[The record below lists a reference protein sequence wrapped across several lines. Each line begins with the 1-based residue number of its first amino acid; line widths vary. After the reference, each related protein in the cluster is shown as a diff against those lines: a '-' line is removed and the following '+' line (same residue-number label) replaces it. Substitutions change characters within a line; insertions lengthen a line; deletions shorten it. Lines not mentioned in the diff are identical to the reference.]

1 MLFSYSSA
9 CLREWMSASLSIWF
23 SSVSSLTAKACLW
36 LVISKWVCEKF
47 ASSDWLRY
55 STMELSRF
63 LCISFPSLYNV
74 SATLLARLLSC
85 CICWRRDSVFPSSP
99 WRWCTSS
106 LYSSWISRPR
116 SWIRLAPCSASAPR
130 RSSSSIQIVAP
141 SSSLEANI
149 NSAWYSVT
157 SFVEYINRLLRM
169 LISLNTCWLC
179 PRRYSVNLV
188 SMSLM
193 TWSLEA
199 AYISD
204 CTTFSLKVWHCSLSS
219 SMIAIGSLLPRASV
233 DLLLALISL
242 DSLPGLSSTALGVLC
257 SVGVLLGDRWL
268 RRAFPLR
275 ATSRADLGVLV
286 VDALRCLEVI
296 FCHPDFVVL
305 VDLSPLS
312 AVPGEDCEIPSA
324 GAAALPSK
332 VNCVSPLSPCIFA
345 MMVLIGFHD
354 RSHPT
359 LVNSTQV
366 LRFRWKLRAL
376 TADNLWTE

>member
-1 MLFSYSSA
+1 
-9 CLREWMSASLSIWF
+9 
-23 SSVSSLTAKACLW
+23 
-36 LVISKWVCEKF
+36 
-47 ASSDWLRY
+47 
-55 STMELSRF
+55 
-63 LCISFPSLYNV
+63 
-74 SATLLARLLSC
+74 
-85 CICWRRDSVFPSSP
+85 
-99 WRWCTSS
+99 
-106 LYSSWISRPR
+106 
-116 SWIRLAPCSASAPR
+116 
-130 RSSSSIQIVAP
+130 
-141 SSSLEANI
+141 
-149 NSAWYSVT
+149 
-157 SFVEYINRLLRM
+157 
-169 LISLNTCWLC
+169 
-179 PRRYSVNLV
+179 
-188 SMSLM
+188 
-193 TWSLEA
+193 
-199 AYISD
+199 
-204 CTTFSLKVWHCSLSS
+204 
-219 SMIAIGSLLPRASV
+219 MIAIGSLLPRASV

-345 MMVLIGFHD
+345 MLVLIGFHD
-354 RSHPT
+354 RLHLT

-366 LRFRWKLRAL
+366 LRLRWRLRAL
-376 TADNLWTE
+376 TADNL